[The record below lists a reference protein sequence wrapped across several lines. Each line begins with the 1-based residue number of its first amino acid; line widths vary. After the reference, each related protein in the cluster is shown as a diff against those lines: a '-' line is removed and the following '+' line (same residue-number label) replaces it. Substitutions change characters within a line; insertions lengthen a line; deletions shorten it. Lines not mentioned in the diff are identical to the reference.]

1 MKVNNFMTVVP
12 VHSIQKLYLS
22 HNCCPG
28 LAVFHKKRKHKTL
41 GHENYLLHRLTEQIQ
56 IL

>member
-1 MKVNNFMTVVP
+1 MKVNNFMMVVP

-28 LAVFHKKRKHKTL
+28 LAVFHKKKGNIKLWATKIISFI
-41 GHENYLLHRLTEQIQ
+41 G
-56 IL
+56 